1 MLRQPPPKFR
11 VEETR
16 ADEGVTKDSPRA
28 EERSDC
34 VDERPDDGVGACI
47 NENSSESSSRSNA
60 ARSEG
65 NDEAMMNG
73 KGGNGR
79 KRRGRRD
86 NLRASDKKKGRGFDL

>member
-1 MLRQPPPKFR
+1 M
-11 VEETR
+11 EETR
-16 ADEGVTKDSPRA
+16 ADEGVTNDSPRA
-28 EERSDC
+28 EEQIDC

-65 NDEAMMNG
+65 NDEAMVNG

-79 KRRGRRD
+79 ERRDRSD
-86 NLRASDKKKGRGFDL
+86 NLRANDKKERQGL